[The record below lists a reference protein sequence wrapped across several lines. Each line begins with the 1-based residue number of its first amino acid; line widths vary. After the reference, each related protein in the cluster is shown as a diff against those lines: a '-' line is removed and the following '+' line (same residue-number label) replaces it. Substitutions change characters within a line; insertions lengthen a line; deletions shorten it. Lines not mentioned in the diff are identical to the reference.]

1 MNKFKDVIGY
11 EDIIQYIKNA
21 ISEDQVSHAY
31 ILNGE
36 RGSGKKMLA
45 NLFAR
50 TLLCNNNQL
59 EPCNA
64 CQSCIQAESS
74 NNPDIITVQHEK
86 IGSIGIDDIRSQV
99 NNDILLKPYAN
110 KYKVYIIPEADKMT
124 EQAQNALL
132 KTIEEPPTYA
142 VILLLTENP
151 DQLLSTIK
159 SRCVM
164 LKLRNIRNTLVK
176 QYLVQQKHIPEY
188 QAQICATFAQ
198 GNIGRALELATS
210 EYFNEIKDSA
220 LTLLR
225 QINDLDTSDVIATIK
240 GINQYKIDILDYLDI
255 MIIWYRDILI
265 YKATKN
271 KDKVIFEDQ
280 LRVIEERAT
289 RSSYEGLETILQA
302 IDKSKARI
310 RANVNFDLV
319 IELLLLTIKEN

>member
-132 KTIEEPPTYA
+132 KTIEEPPAYA

>member
-1 MNKFKDVIGY
+1 MKKFKDVIGY

-64 CQSCIQAESS
+64 CQSCIQAKSN

-86 IGSIGIDDIRSQV
+86 AGSIGIDDIRTQI

-110 KYKVYIIPEADKMT
+110 KYKIYIIPGADKMT

-132 KTIEEPPTYA
+132 KTIEEPPSYA
-142 VILLLTENP
+142 VILLLTENS

-164 LKLRNIRNTLVK
+164 LKLRNIKNMLVK
-176 QYLVQQKHIPEY
+176 QYLIQQKHIPEY

-280 LRVIEERAT
+280 LRAIEERAS

-302 IDKSKARI
+302 IDKTKARI

>member
-21 ISEDQVSHAY
+21 VSENKISHAY

-36 RGSGKKMLA
+36 RRSGKKMLA

-50 TLLCNNNQL
+50 TLLCENNEL

-74 NNPDIITVQHEK
+74 NNPDIITVVHEK
-86 IGSIGIDDIRSQV
+86 VGSIGIDEIRTQI

-110 KYKVYIIPEADKMT
+110 QYKVYIVPDADKMT

-132 KTIEEPPTYA
+132 KTIEEPPAYA
-142 VILLLTENP
+142 VILLLTENV
-151 DQLLSTIK
+151 DQLLPTIQ

-176 QYLVQQKHIPEY
+176 EYLVQQKHIPEY

-210 EYFNEIKDSA
+210 EYFNEIKSSA
-220 LTLLR
+220 LTLLK
-225 QINDLDTSDVIATIK
+225 QINELDTAEVI
-240 GINQYKIDILDYLDI
+240 INVKKISEYKIDIIDYFDI
-255 MIIWYRDILI
+255 MIIWYRDILL

-271 KDKVIFEDQ
+271 VDKVIFEDQ
-280 LRVIEERAT
+280 LKGIEERAMK
-289 RSSYEGLETILQA
+289 SSYEGLEVILQA
-302 IDKSKARI
+302 IDKAKARI
-310 RANVNFDLV
+310 RANVSFDLV